1 MSTINFNAQ
10 QLVQSQSHNA
20 PFMVIFESDQDLS
33 VVYAVIPKESDATI
47 VDQYVFDDVVSVD
60 QLVIRWNAAGDRAG
74 IIIKERVELVFDF
87 KATVTYS
94 DHQVPTVET
103 SWARQQF
110 QFSNDIAI
118 EFGIDQFFKQP
129 SLDSAIEVLS
139 EDGSQTN
146 RLLFYKELLTSVIF
160 VPITTDSPDDPNALI
175 YTFPNPSD
183 SHLDNDGNLICS
195 FTNSDIF
202 NQQMGQFGLSFQK
215 VSADFLCFQAKSFDD
230 ILGITITSS
239 SGRSVLITR
248 DEFQLLAL
256 ISQPQRLN
264 TQELLKELGDVF
276 FTDVI
281 DERRD
286 GMKDYF
292 LSTFKEHQLVRSA
305 YYTQPNVNGANPIL
319 LVLTS
324 TNASDALS
332 ELVLELNKAPFHD
345 QCDCHVFSLS
355 DIVAQSLEQSKQPL

>member
-1 MSTINFNAQ
+1 M
-10 QLVQSQSHNA
+10 
-20 PFMVIFESDQDLS
+20 
-33 VVYAVIPKESDATI
+33 
-47 VDQYVFDDVVSVD
+47 FDDVVSVD

-118 EFGIDQFFKQP
+118 DFGIDQFFKQP
-129 SLDSAIEVLS
+129 LLDQAIDIVS
-139 EDGSQTN
+139 EDGSQSN
-146 RLLFYKELLTSVIF
+146 RLLFYKELLTSVVF

-175 YTFPNPSD
+175 YTFPNSEKGD
-183 SHLDNDGNLICS
+183 VDVEGNLICS
-195 FTNSDIF
+195 FTNSELFD
-202 NQQMGQFGLSFQK
+202 QQMGQYGLKFQK

-239 SGRSVLITR
+239 SGNSVLITR

-276 FTDVI
+276 FADLFDAQRSNI
-281 DERRD
+281 KQYYD
-286 GMKDYF
+286 
-292 LSTFKEHQLVRSA
+292 STFKDHRLVRA
-305 YYTQPNVNGANPIL
+305 GYYTQPNVTGSKPIFC

-324 TNASDALS
+324 TNASEALS
-332 ELVLELNKAPFHD
+332 ELVLELNKAPFHND
-345 QCDCHVFSLS
+345 CDCHVFSLS
-355 DIVAQSLEQSKQPL
+355 DIVAQALEQSRASL